1 MSFQSNKANEGKF
14 IIKYRWWIIG
24 ISLLTTLIFGL
35 QVPRAEFDPEIENYI
50 PQSMASR
57 INTQK
62 IEDIFGGNE
71 ILLMVL
77 QTDDI
82 LKTETLERLQSLSD
96 EFTDMES
103 TTKVLSLFNSKNLA
117 GEDGMMIV
125 DPAVP
130 EIPETPEEREVLRKE
145 LENNKMVMKVVVSD
159 DFTMSAIIL
168 LIEDGIKKQEFLH
181 EVNQVLENNPGSEK
195 IFLGGLPY
203 IAAVISK
210 AMSRDMMVLLP
221 LALVIMLFMLYFF
234 FKQKRGVILPFS
246 VVIMSIIITMGLF
259 PLLGWK
265 ISIISVLLPVILVA
279 IANDYGIHLVAHY
292 QELAKAQGIKAKP
305 FKLSIRIYQNLKR
318 PIFLTGLT
326 TIAGLLSLLS
336 HRMIPARQLGVL
348 SAIGITIAL
357 VMSLLFIPA
366 VLSFFKKPLTGKTL
380 FTKKKDNLA
389 IFLSWLGNV
398 VANHT
403 IKVLIFSVSLTIIS
417 GAGIYFLKVDTN
429 VVNFFPK
436 SHPIREATNLINEH
450 FGGTQTISLLVEG
463 DMKDPILLKRM
474 DDYGNQL
481 SKIPGVGS
489 VTSLS
494 KVVKEIS
501 KVLNDKGDPEYNKI
515 PESRDF
521 VAQYLGLYAMN
532 GDESDFDQLVDY
544 DYLHGRIIITLN
556 NSDNKSVKRIIQK
569 TREITLGDP
578 HIKIMGGHAYINLE
592 MADLVIKGQMY
603 SLLLAIIIIGAL
615 VSLIFKSPSAGFIA
629 MIPITMAV
637 LFLFGIMGIFGIRL
651 DIATALLS
659 SMMIGIGVDYTIHF
673 LWRYKVE
680 RCADLS
686 PKQAVQKTLE
696 TTGRGIL
703 FNALSVIIGF
713 SVLLFSSFP
722 PIRFFGLLVL
732 LSIIACLAGAFLVIP
747 GILIIWR
754 PAFMEPRGEK
764 HKKTE
769 IILNETPVLDE

>member
-71 ILLMVL
+71 ILLIVL

-96 EFTDMES
+96 EFTDLES

-181 EVNQVLENNPGSEK
+181 EVNQVLGNNPGSEK

-279 IANDYGIHLVAHY
+279 VANDYGIHLVAHY

-366 VLSFFKKPLTGKTL
+366 VLSFFKKPLSGKTL

-389 IFLSWLGNV
+389 IFLSWLGNL
-398 VANHT
+398 VAHHT

-463 DMKDPILLKRM
+463 DMKDPLLLNRM
-474 DDYGNQL
+474 EDYGNQL

-501 KVLNDKGDPEYNKI
+501 KVLNDKGDPEYDKI

-544 DYLHGRIIITLN
+544 DYLCGRIIITLN

>member
-1 MSFQSNKANEGKF
+1 MRFQNIKTSEGKF

-24 ISLLTTLIFGL
+24 LSLSITLIFGL
-35 QVPRAEFDPEIENYI
+35 QIPRAEFDPDVENYI

-71 ILLMVL
+71 ILLVVL
-77 QTDDI
+77 QTNDI
-82 LKTETLERLQSLSD
+82 LNTESLKRLQILSD
-96 EFTDMES
+96 EFTEMEGAS
-103 TTKVLSLFNSKNLA
+103 KVLSLFNSKNLK
-117 GEDGMMIV
+117 GEYGMMIV

-130 EIPETPEEREVLRKE
+130 EIPETPEDREALRKE
-145 LENNKMVMKVVVSD
+145 LDNNKMVMKVVISD

-168 LIEDGIKKQEFLH
+168 LIDESIKKDEFLQ
-181 EVNQVLENNPGSEK
+181 EVKQILEKNPGNEEV
-195 IFLGGLPY
+195 FLGGLPY

-221 LALVIMLFMLYFF
+221 MALVIMLFMLYFF

-246 VVIMSIIITMGLF
+246 VVIMSIIITMGMF
-259 PLLGWK
+259 PLFGWK

-279 IANDYGIHLVAHY
+279 VANDYGIHLVAYY
-292 QELAKAQGIKAKP
+292 QELAKAEGVKAKP

-336 HRMIPARQLGVL
+336 HRMLPARQLGVL
-348 SAIGITIAL
+348 SAIGIAIAL
-357 VMSLLFIPA
+357 IMSLLFIPA

-380 FTKKKDNLA
+380 YTKKKDNLA
-389 IFLSWLGNV
+389 IFLSWLGNLV
-398 VANHT
+398 SHHT
-403 IKVLIFSVSLTIIS
+403 VKVLIFSVSLTILS

-436 SHPIREATNLINEH
+436 HHSIRKATNLINEH
-450 FGGTQTISLLVEG
+450 FGGSQTISILVEG
-463 DMKDPILLKRM
+463 DMKDPDLLKQM
-474 DDYGNQL
+474 DNYGKQF
-481 SKIPGVGS
+481 SKIQGVGS
-489 VTSLS
+489 VASLS
-494 KVVKEIS
+494 KVVLEIS

-515 PESRDF
+515 PDSRDF

-556 NSDNKSVKRIIQK
+556 NSDNHVVKNIIKK
-569 TREITLGDP
+569 TSEITRGDP
-578 HIKIMGGHAYINLE
+578 HITLMGGHAYINLE
-592 MADLVIKGQMY
+592 MADLVIRGQMY
-603 SLLLAIIIIGAL
+603 SLLIAIIIIGAL
-615 VSLIFKSPSAGFIA
+615 VSFIFKAPSAGFIA

-637 LFLFGIMGIFGIRL
+637 LFLFGIMGFFGIRL

-680 RCADLS
+680 RCAKLN
-686 PKQAVQKTLE
+686 PKQAVRKTLE

-747 GILIIWR
+747 GILIIWK
-754 PAFMEPRGEK
+754 PAFMEPGGVK

>member
-1 MSFQSNKANEGKF
+1 MRFQNIKTSEGKF

-24 ISLLTTLIFGL
+24 LSLSITLIFGL
-35 QVPRAEFDPEIENYI
+35 QIPRAEFDPDVENYI

-71 ILLMVL
+71 ILLVVL
-77 QTDDI
+77 QTNDI
-82 LKTETLERLQSLSD
+82 LNTESLKRLQILSD
-96 EFTDMES
+96 EFTEMEGAS
-103 TTKVLSLFNSKNLA
+103 KVLSLFNSKNLK
-117 GEDGMMIV
+117 GEYGMMIV

-130 EIPETPEEREVLRKE
+130 EIPETLEDREALRKE
-145 LENNKMVMKVVVSD
+145 LDNNKMVMKVVISD

-168 LIEDGIKKQEFLH
+168 LIDESIKKDEFLQ
-181 EVNQVLENNPGSEK
+181 EVKQILEKNPGNEEV
-195 IFLGGLPY
+195 FLGGLPY

-221 LALVIMLFMLYFF
+221 MALVIMLFMLYFF

-246 VVIMSIIITMGLF
+246 VVIMSIIITMGMF
-259 PLLGWK
+259 PLFGWK

-279 IANDYGIHLVAHY
+279 VANDYGIHLVAHY
-292 QELAKAQGIKAKP
+292 QELAKAEGVNAKP

-336 HRMIPARQLGVL
+336 HRMLPARQLGVL
-348 SAIGITIAL
+348 SAIGIAIAL
-357 VMSLLFIPA
+357 IMSLLFIPA

-380 FTKKKDNLA
+380 YTKKKDNLA
-389 IFLSWLGNV
+389 IFLSWLGNLV
-398 VANHT
+398 SHHT
-403 IKVLIFSVSLTIIS
+403 VKVLIFSVSLTILS

-436 SHPIREATNLINEH
+436 HHSIRKATNLINEH
-450 FGGTQTISLLVEG
+450 FGGSQTISILVEG
-463 DMKDPILLKRM
+463 DMKDPDLLKQM
-474 DDYGNQL
+474 DNYGKQF
-481 SKIPGVGS
+481 SKIQGVGS
-489 VTSLS
+489 VASLS
-494 KVVKEIS
+494 KVVLEIS

-515 PESRDF
+515 PDSRDF

-556 NSDNKSVKRIIQK
+556 NSDNHVVKNIIKK
-569 TREITLGDP
+569 TSEITRGNP
-578 HIKIMGGHAYINLE
+578 HITLMGGHAYINLE
-592 MADLVIKGQMY
+592 MADLVIRGQMY
-603 SLLLAIIIIGAL
+603 SLLIAIIIIGAL
-615 VSLIFKSPSAGFIA
+615 VSFIFKAPSAGLIA

-637 LFLFGIMGIFGIRL
+637 LFLFGIMGFFGIRL

-680 RCADLS
+680 RCAKLN
-686 PKQAVQKTLE
+686 PKQAVRKTLE

-747 GILIIWR
+747 GILIIWK
-754 PAFMEPRGEK
+754 PAFMEPGGVK